1 MAHDEPMSTCLFC
14 AIAAGDIPATLVAEN
29 DTVVAFADIDP
40 QAPTHVLVIPRRH
53 VPTVAELCALDPDA
67 LVAMTTMATEVAE
80 AAGLSNGYRMVINT
94 GDDGGQTVSHVHTH
108 VLGGRPMQWPP
119 G

>member
-1 MAHDEPMSTCLFC
+1 MGHDGAMPDCLFC
-14 AIAAGDIPATLVAEN
+14 AIATGDIPATVVAEN
-29 DTVVAFADIDP
+29 DDVVAFADVDP

-53 VPTVAELCALDPDA
+53 VATLADLCDVDPA
-67 LVAMTTMATEVAE
+67 LVVAMVSMATAVAAE
-80 AAGLSNGYRMVINT
+80 AGLDAGYRVVVNT
-94 GDDGGQTVSHVHTH
+94 GADGGQTVEHVHTH